1 MNLSDFH
8 FDLPPD
14 LIAQRPLA
22 ERDASRM
29 LILDRSTGAFEDRRF
44 RDFPDL
50 LRGDELIILN
60 NARVMPARLFGR
72 RAGIHAAPP
81 GKENPERAQHLTAE
95 IEVLLVRPLPSDEG
109 QGRQRWEALVKPGR
123 KIPVGESIVFGANAD
138 APELT
143 AHVEDR
149 GDFGLRVLR
158 FDHSATTTFHDAVAR
173 LGHIPLPPYIKRD
186 DDASDRERYQT
197 VYARQQE
204 PTAVAAPTAG
214 LHFTPDILA
223 RVKARGCEI
232 AEVTLD
238 VGLGT
243 FEPVRTEILEDH
255 KIHAESYEIS
265 ERTADAITK
274 AKAAQRPIIAVGTT
288 VVRTLEDA
296 AEKSASASST
306 LLKPGRAEASIF
318 LYPGKAIRMVDQLLT
333 NFHLPESSLVALVAT
348 LSGRENILRA
358 YRHAVA
364 ERYRF
369 YSYGDCMFIR
379 SS

>member
-8 FDLPPD
+8 FDLPPE

-22 ERDASRM
+22 QRDASRM
-29 LILDRSTGAFEDRRF
+29 LVLDRATGAFEDRHF
-44 RDFPDL
+44 REFPDL

-60 NARVMPARLFGR
+60 NARVLPARLFGR
-72 RAGIHAAPP
+72 RAGIHATPP
-81 GKENPERAQHLTAE
+81 GNENPERAQHLTAE
-95 IEVLLVRPLPSDEG
+95 IEVLLVRPLPSAVG
-109 QGRQRWEALVKPGR
+109 QRWEALVKPGR

-158 FDHSATTTFHDAVAR
+158 FEHSAATTFHEAVAR

-197 VYARQQE
+197 VYARPQE

-214 LHFTPDILA
+214 LHFTPEILA
-223 RVKARGCEI
+223 RIKARGCEV

-265 ERTADAITK
+265 DRTAAAIAR
-274 AKAAQRPIIAVGTT
+274 AKAAHRPILAVGTT

-296 AEKSASASST
+296 AEKSASTSST
-306 LLKPGRAEASIF
+306 LLTPGRAEASIF
-318 LYPGKAIRMVDQLLT
+318 LYPGKPIRVVDQLLT

-348 LSGRENILRA
+348 LTGRENILRA

-369 YSYGDCMFIR
+369 YSYGDCMFVR
-379 SS
+379 

>member
-1 MNLSDFH
+1 MNLSYFH
-8 FDLPPD
+8 FDLPAE

-22 ERDASRM
+22 QRDASRM
-29 LILDRSTGAFEDRRF
+29 LVLDRAAGAFEDRHF
-44 RDFPDL
+44 REFPDL

-60 NARVMPARLFGR
+60 NARVLPARLFGR
-72 RAGIHAAPP
+72 RAGIHATPP
-81 GKENPERAQHLTAE
+81 GKENPERAQHLTTE
-95 IEVLLVRPLPSDEG
+95 IEVLLVRPLPSNEG
-109 QGRQRWEALVKPGR
+109 PRWEALVKPGR

-158 FDHSATTTFHDAVAR
+158 FEHSAATTFHDAVAR

-186 DDASDRERYQT
+186 DDASDRDRYQT
-197 VYARQQE
+197 VYARPQE

-214 LHFTPDILA
+214 LHFTPEILS
-223 RVKARGCEI
+223 RIKARGCEI

-255 KIHAESYEIS
+255 KIHSESYEIS
-265 ERTADAITK
+265 AQTAAAITR
-274 AKAAQRPIIAVGTT
+274 AKAAKRPILAVGTT

-296 AEKSASASST
+296 AEKSASQHNAPKPVT
-306 LLKPGRAEASIF
+306 PGRAEASIF
-318 LYPGKAIRMVDQLLT
+318 LYPGKPIRVVDQLLT

-348 LSGRENILRA
+348 LTGREHILRA

-369 YSYGDCMFIR
+369 YSYGDCMFVR
-379 SS
+379 